1 MRLVERHTIKES
13 HQDGKE
19 IYRFFLSQNLCNY
32 ADYLVRQSLIVN
44 QAYLNHSQIYY
55 QVKKT
60 PDYLA

>member
-1 MRLVERHTIKES
+1 MRDIQLKKVIKM
-13 HQDGKE
+13 GKRY
-19 IYRFFLSQNLCNY
+19 IVFFLSQNLCNY
-32 ADYLVRQSLIVN
+32 ADYLVPQSLIVN

>member
-1 MRLVERHTIKES
+1 MEPSLLTLLSIMGLIITI
-13 HQDGKE
+13 
-19 IYRFFLSQNLCNY
+19 
-32 ADYLVRQSLIVN
+32 ADYLVPQSLIVN